1 MDSYGLIALLSVAFL
16 LGGFVKGA
24 IGYGMPLVA
33 TPILLMSFSL
43 PQVVLIM
50 VPPIFFSNVIQGF
63 QTRKAWPVLKLFW
76 PMIAANCVILLFFG
90 GRILTMVDAW
100 ILTCFVGAMMALH
113 AGLSLAPPVAA
124 FTRIFQKVSIGKLIL
139 PAGIVSGFL
148 GSVTTIYGFPSLQVI
163 VASQC
168 NKEEIAFLFS
178 IFLASGHLA
187 LWRGMVLN
195 DYSNPEML
203 QWGLIA
209 CLPMFFALL
218 AGRIVHK
225 KLSVQAFRKA
235 VNLVLLLAGLGL
247 ILKSL

>member
-1 MDSYGLIALLSVAFL
+1 
-16 LGGFVKGA
+16 
-24 IGYGMPLVA
+24 MPF
-33 TPILLMSFSL
+33 PC
-43 PQVVLIM
+43 
-50 VPPIFFSNVIQGF
+50 PPI
-63 QTRKAWPVLKLFW
+63 
-76 PMIAANCVILLFFG
+76 
-90 GRILTMVDAW
+90 
-100 ILTCFVGAMMALH
+100 
-113 AGLSLAPPVAA
+113 AA
-124 FTRIFQKVSIGKLIL
+124 FTRIFQKISTGKLL

-168 NKEEIAFLFS
+168 DKEEIAFIFHFS
-178 IFLASGHLA
+178 GQWPSRALARYS
-187 LWRGMVLN
+187 LN
-195 DYSNPEML
+195 DYSDPEML

-209 CLPMFFALL
+209 CVPMFFALL

>member
-1 MDSYGLIALLSVAFL
+1 
-16 LGGFVKGA
+16 
-24 IGYGMPLVA
+24 
-33 TPILLMSFSL
+33 T
-43 PQVVLIM
+43 
-50 VPPIFFSNVIQGF
+50 
-63 QTRKAWPVLKLFW
+63 
-76 PMIAANCVILLFFG
+76 
-90 GRILTMVDAW
+90 
-100 ILTCFVGAMMALH
+100 
-113 AGLSLAPPVAA
+113 
-124 FTRIFQKVSIGKLIL
+124 GKLIL
-139 PAGIVSGFL
+139 PAGIISGFL

-168 NKEEIAFLFS
+168 DKEEIAFLFS

-195 DYSNPEML
+195 DYSDPEML

-209 CLPMFFALL
+209 CVPMFFALL

>member
-1 MDSYGLIALLSVAFL
+1 MEQPSPANILR
-16 LGGFVKGA
+16 A
-24 IGYGMPLVA
+24 IETLRA
-33 TPILLMSFSL
+33 TTMF
-43 PQVVLIM
+43 
-50 VPPIFFSNVIQGF
+50 VPPTIIY
-63 QTRKAWPVLKLFW
+63 
-76 PMIAANCVILLFFG
+76 
-90 GRILTMVDAW
+90 
-100 ILTCFVGAMMALH
+100 MMLEEAD
-113 AGLSLAPPVAA
+113 
-124 FTRIFQKVSIGKLIL
+124 IGKRDLSSLRHFIVGGASIRPDVVARAMPIFNHAMEACFGQTEVPQIAICMRAKDWQDPKNHASTGQPTFLTQVGIMDKYGALL

-163 VASQC
+163 LASQC
-168 NKEEIAFLFS
+168 DKEEIAFLFS

-195 DYSNPEML
+195 DYSDPEML

-209 CLPMFFALL
+209 CVPMFFALL